1 MPVSLP
7 PVDYDEFPG
16 LRCERGENGVLT
28 LILDAPGPN
37 SVGPQLH
44 RGLAEIWAVIDRDP
58 DVRAVL
64 VYGKG
69 RALSSGGSFELS
81 AETMSDHEDRMRIMR
96 EARSPSRA
104 STTGTVCSAPPSRCR
119 SGWNSSASA
128 VPTLPKA
135 WPRTARSARPT
146 SPEPAAE
153 QGGYV
158 LPRHRRAN
166 TAAWSRRRATRRAC
180 RGVSGRGS
188 TVRCAG
194 GSDEEEWRQ

>member
-104 STTGTVCSAPPSRCR
+104 STTTATGTACSAV
-119 SGWNSSASA
+119 A
-128 VPTLPKA
+128 
-135 WPRTARSARPT
+135 
-146 SPEPAAE
+146 PE
-153 QGGYV
+153 
-158 LPRHRRAN
+158 
-166 TAAWSRRRATRRAC
+166 
-180 RGVSGRGS
+180 
-188 TVRCAG
+188 
-194 GSDEEEWRQ
+194 